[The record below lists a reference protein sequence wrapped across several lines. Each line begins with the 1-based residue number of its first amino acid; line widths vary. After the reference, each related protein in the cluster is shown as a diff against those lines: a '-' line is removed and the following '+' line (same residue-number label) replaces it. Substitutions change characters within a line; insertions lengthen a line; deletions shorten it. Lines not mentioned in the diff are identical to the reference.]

1 MLHRHSACLS
11 AAVVLS
17 ALVTAC
23 HAPRSKAARSA
34 AATPASTA
42 VVAPQLVTAP
52 GWSATIALD
61 LGSTGIWTTKVLD
74 VFERYGGQE
83 VVALDDT
90 GKCHVLVQYAGKW
103 TDHLAAH
110 DTTWFGGLTHG
121 DVDGR
126 KPGRELY
133 VGAASGRVWQ
143 ITPQP
148 EGVLDANVIAELE
161 GAEVHTVVAL
171 EGELLAFT
179 SPGALW
185 RLRAPSEGTR
195 FEARKVAATGG
206 RVRDAVKLA
215 GGELALVSREG
226 TLEVRRPDALEQ
238 PGEVVL
244 RVEGGLGRVAASAG
258 GVLYAVSDD
267 GVVWRCE
274 RVNARWR
281 TERIYAGPQGL
292 RGIVTGRF
300 SAPASSEELALFG
313 YSGDVLLLSRLES
326 GAWSAET
333 IFSDRDKGHWLG
345 VGELDQRNATDE
357 LVGSG
362 YGGRV
367 FVLAREPG
375 YGLDSAA
382 RTGR

>member
-1 MLHRHSACLS
+1 MRRGLFLLGMRVPAALLLLVAASSCRTQTPSKADAALS
-11 AAVVLS
+11 AA
-17 ALVTAC
+17 
-23 HAPRSKAARSA
+23 
-34 AATPASTA
+34 
-42 VVAPQLVTAP
+42 P
-52 GWSATIALD
+52 GWRATAALD

-90 GKCHVLVQYAGKW
+90 GRCHVLVQYAGKW
-103 TDHLAAH
+103 TDHTAAH

-121 DVDGR
+121 DVDAR

-148 EGVLDANVIAELE
+148 EGVLDANVIADLA
-161 GAEVHTVVAL
+161 GAEVHTLVAL

-179 SPGALW
+179 SPGAMW
-185 RLRAPSEGTR
+185 RLRPRADDSR
-195 FEARKVAATGG
+195 FEAREVALTRG
-206 RVRDAVKLA
+206 RVRDAVRLA
-215 GGELALVSREG
+215 DGSLALVSRDG
-226 TLEVRRPDALEQ
+226 TLEVRAADALERE
-238 PGEVVL
+238 GALVL
-244 RVEGGLGRVAASAG
+244 RVEGGLGRLAASST
-258 GVLYAVSDD
+258 GVLYAASDD

-274 RVNARWR
+274 RGPTGWSN
-281 TERIYAGPQGL
+281 ERIFVGPQGL
-292 RGIVTGRF
+292 RGIVCGRF
-300 SAPASSEELALFG
+300 TLPTPREELALFG
-313 YSGDVLLLSRLES
+313 YSGEVVLLARAAEGS
-326 GAWSAET
+326 WSSSA
-333 IFSDRDKGHWLG
+333 IFTDRDKGHWLG

-375 YGLDSAA
+375 YGLDAAA
-382 RTGR
+382 RR